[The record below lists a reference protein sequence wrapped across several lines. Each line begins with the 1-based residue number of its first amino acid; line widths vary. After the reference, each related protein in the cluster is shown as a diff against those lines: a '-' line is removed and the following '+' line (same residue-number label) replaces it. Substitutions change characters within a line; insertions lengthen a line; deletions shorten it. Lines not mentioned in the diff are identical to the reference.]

1 MSAVKILR
9 DDPCSPDFK
18 PLEEALHAWEI
29 RRSDPKE
36 SHRRAKRLL
45 EYALE
50 IDQPLVTAWAYLTCG
65 AHELAGN
72 ELDEAQDSLSSAQ
85 SLFKRV
91 QEQRG
96 ESLSV
101 ILSARIQFARGNFHS
116 ALEMYKSII
125 EREAHG
131 LQTLERFEAF
141 NAIAG
146 CFWGLD
152 NVELS
157 LLYLSK
163 AFETLR
169 NTPFNA
175 ERAAVLN
182 NMGAALL
189 AVGNYEAGRDFLT
202 AASRFVEGATD
213 KTLELNILSNLTA
226 CHVELKEVALAVS
239 VSKRMLTDFQEIVFA
254 GPTNTALCNAAM
266 AFALGKH
273 FSLADQCLVG
283 AQIITEEHD
292 LPIQRIQLAQAEAAI
307 NESRGNYAIAATQA
321 ESLLERFK
329 EHMSNEVRSQLLGL
343 LASCYHRL
351 SRLNDLIEIK
361 KKRLQLSESRYQSG
375 LAAAM
380 VILDIKSQL
389 TRLTTEVFA
398 ARTKG
403 RKSGPLFI
411 PDSTATKPRSHRS

>member
-9 DDPCSPDFK
+9 EDPCSPDFK
-18 PLEEALHAWEI
+18 PLEEAIHAWEI
-29 RRSDPKE
+29 RRSDPKS

-45 EYALE
+45 DYALE

-65 AHELAGN
+65 AHELAAN
-72 ELDEAQDSLSSAQ
+72 ELDDSEESLNSAR
-85 SLFKRV
+85 SLFRRAR
-91 QEQRG
+91 EARG
-96 ESLSV
+96 ESLAV
-101 ILSARIQFARGNFHS
+101 ILSARIQFARGNFHN

-169 NTPFNA
+169 NTAYNA

-202 AASRFVEGATD
+202 AASMFVQGATD

-226 CHVELKEVALAVS
+226 CHVELKEVQLAVD
-239 VSKRMLTDFQEIVFA
+239 VSRRMLTEFQEMVFA
-254 GPTNTALCNAAM
+254 GPMNTALCNAAM

-273 FSLADQCLVG
+273 FVLADQCLVG

-292 LPIQRIQLAQAEAAI
+292 LPVQRIQLAQAEAAI
-307 NESRGNYAIAATQA
+307 NESRGNYAVAASQG
-321 ESLLERFK
+321 ESLLERFQD
-329 EHMSNEVRSQLLGL
+329 HVSNEVRSQVYAL
-343 LASCYHRL
+343 LASCYQRM
-351 SRLNDLIEIK
+351 SRLNDLIDVK

-389 TRLTTEVFA
+389 SR
-398 ARTKG
+398 
-403 RKSGPLFI
+403 
-411 PDSTATKPRSHRS
+411 